1 MSFTSRR
8 DLYTVA
14 LGRAVSTLGNE
25 VALIALMLRVHD
37 SGDGSWAIAGLLAAG
52 TLPLVLCAPLAGAL
66 VDRYDSRLLIVT
78 SSLAQALCTGALAF
92 TRSLPALLGLVAATG
107 IGSAVANPTFSALVP
122 QLAPGKLLARANS
135 LLQGSNVVAM
145 LAGPAVGGLLVGATG
160 SAEVPLLVDAATFL
174 AITAAGLGIRTRRAT
189 ERRRHPA
196 PPRGVGGGARL
207 QRAPAGPGGPAD
219 GVLLPGG
226 ARRRQRRAERAHP
239 HPGGAAHAGR
249 HDGPGDVHAERTDQG
264 RRSTGD

>member
-145 LAGPAVGGLLVGATG
+145 LAGPAAGGLLVGATG
-160 SAEVPLLVDAATFL
+160 RARGAPLGDPPPFPPRPAPRPGAP
-174 AITAAGLGIRTRRAT
+174 TRR
-189 ERRRHPA
+189 
-196 PPRGVGGGARL
+196 PPG
-207 QRAPAGPGGPAD
+207 
-219 GVLLPGG
+219 
-226 ARRRQRRAERAHP
+226 
-239 HPGGAAHAGR
+239 
-249 HDGPGDVHAERTDQG
+249 
-264 RRSTGD
+264 